1 MLNVRT
7 TDITFA
13 GKLCQIRLRD
23 TKVGQR
29 LDITEETDIVDPWLR
44 RVFKKAFRPIYP
56 GDTIAGM
63 SPAAFR
69 RVWGSAIRAVGLPVE
84 CKPYGLRRG
93 GATAYFQFTGS
104 FSKTADRG
112 RWGTE
117 RAMKQ
122 YVTTALAE
130 LAEGQYHH
138 DDNSTL
144 NSWASCLNRL

>member
-1 MLNVRT
+1 MQAVAGYFVHHGHRRAAITIRAAHHCILRTGEMLNVRT

-44 RVFKKAFRPIYP
+44 RVFKKAFRSIYP

-69 RVWGSAIRAVGLPVE
+69 RVWSSAIRAVGLPSSTN
-84 CKPYGLRRG
+84 R
-93 GATAYFQFTGS
+93 TG
-104 FSKTADRG
+104 
-112 RWGTE
+112 
-117 RAMKQ
+117 
-122 YVTTALAE
+122 
-130 LAEGQYHH
+130 
-138 DDNSTL
+138 
-144 NSWASCLNRL
+144 